1 MLLRDSFFNPVLAKG
16 NVLWFISS
24 VISEFISNIK
34 LKHLK
39 CVKYDKSWFIQHQ
52 FMAYLWICLHSG
64 SFKIVVPF
72 NESSE
77 KLINRNASV
86 RTDVGK

>member
-1 MLLRDSFFNPVLAKG
+1 MGKRERIYGLFFGDLRIHP
-16 NVLWFISS
+16 
-24 VISEFISNIK
+24 NIK

-64 SFKIVVPF
+64 SFKIAMPF
-72 NESSE
+72 DESSE